1 MTGGTEDARPL
12 YVQVADGLR
21 TAIGRGE
28 FKVGE
33 KLPSYAELSTKYRVS
48 HMTINQAIGILK
60 RERTVTA
67 RQGMGVFV
75 RTLTPEPAA
84 AVSLDALV
92 VRLAQLEARVDH
104 LEARFGHPGRA

>member
-21 TAIGRGE
+21 TAISRGE

-48 HMTINQAIGILK
+48 HMTINQAIGVLK

-75 RTLTPEPAA
+75 RTLSPEPSA
-84 AVSLDALV
+84 AVSIDTLV
-92 VRLAQLEARVDH
+92 VRLAQLEARIDH
-104 LEARFGHPGRA
+104 LEARFGHLGRA